1 MSNSKRKVA
10 TANGA
15 MEYEDAHYRYSSRGP
30 GKRKQPEGADLA
42 GVIDIL
48 YSEHGYFF
56 SLLDALEQEAE
67 KLQPGR
73 VPDYHLLLDIVDY
86 LTHYPDQYHHPR
98 EDILFAKMLS
108 VDKSFKSDLQRLER
122 EHKTLHSYNDQLF
135 TELRRVT
142 AGRPVDRPEL
152 LRNLQRYI
160 NGYRQHME
168 FESTSIFPK
177 AKGELGPAELK
188 RLEIK
193 TRYNDDPLFGG
204 KLVKRF
210 HRLGRSVRADLSG
223 LGSDMV
229 NRQLAG
235 IETAVENMSGIMEK
249 VQSLQ
254 DERSRGSKKTASR
267 PSWQAR
273 MMNSMTRIT
282 MKPMMRFGSL
292 DSLRK
297 VTGTLDEQSGKTLPE
312 DINAKPVSGR
322 GYEGEWIR
330 IGKTRPKKVILYFP
344 GGGFILRMPV
354 QHRGFVAKICRAAK
368 AKALLVHYRLAPE
381 SPFPGALEDCLAA
394 YHDLL
399 AQGIAAEDI
408 TIAGDSAGGGLAL
421 STLLALR
428 DEGTPLPGNAM
439 VLSPL
444 ADLTHSGKSR
454 KFNKLKDPV
463 LSAVRTSGLKDLYIG
478 EAVAADRFVSPV
490 FADFDQLPPILGIV
504 GSTEILLDDT
514 VMAAQ
519 RAREAKVP
527 FYLEIWDEMPHVF
540 SIFPVLPE
548 SQIAIDRMGE
558 FIQCSELDP
567 LPTRYGSH

>member
-1 MSNSKRKVA
+1 MRHGNREEQGGSA
-10 TANGA
+10 
-15 MEYEDAHYRYSSRGP
+15 
-30 GKRKQPEGADLA
+30 LA
-42 GVIDIL
+42 GVIETL
-48 YSEHGYFF
+48 YSEHGYFL
-56 SLLDALEQEAE
+56 SLLDALEHEAE

-98 EDILFAKMLS
+98 EDLLFAKMLS
-108 VDKSFKSDLQRLER
+108 VDKSFKPDLQRLER
-122 EHKTLHSYNDQLF
+122 EHKTLRTYNDKLF
-135 TELRRVT
+135 TELRRVV
-142 AGRPVDRPEL
+142 AGRPVDGPEL

-160 NGYRQHME
+160 SGYRQHME
-168 FESTSIFPK
+168 FESKKIFPR
-177 AKGELGPAELK
+177 AKGELGSAELK
-188 RLEIK
+188 QLDIK
-193 TRYNDDPLFGG
+193 TRYIDDPLFGG
-204 KLVKRF
+204 RLENRF
-210 HRLGRSVRADLSG
+210 RRLGRSVRADLSS
-223 LGSDMV
+223 LSADV
-229 NRQLAG
+229 VSRQMAT
-235 IETAVENMSGIMEK
+235 IETAVESMSGVMEK
-249 VQSLQ
+249 VRSLQ
-254 DERSRGSKKTASR
+254 EGRSRVNKKPLST

-273 MMNSMTRIT
+273 MMNACTRIT

-297 VTGTLDEQSGKTLPE
+297 VTATLDEQSEKTMPE
-312 DINAKPVSGR
+312 DINAKLVSGP
-322 GYEGEWIR
+322 GYDGEWIR
-330 IGKTRPKKVILYFP
+330 IGRTRPRKVILYFP

-399 AQGIAAEDI
+399 AQGIAPADI
-408 TIAGDSAGGGLAL
+408 TIAGDSAGGGLVM

-428 DEGTPLPGNAM
+428 DEGTPMPRNAM

-454 KFNKLKDPV
+454 KFNKRKDPV

-478 EAVAADRFVSPV
+478 EAVASDRFVSPV
-490 FADFDQLPPILGIV
+490 FSDFDDLPPMLGIV

-548 SQIAIDRMGE
+548 SQVAIDRMGE
-558 FIQCSELDP
+558 FIRCSKLDP
-567 LPTRYGSH
+567 LPERYGSH